1 MNEKVR
7 IRWGIKHRTTK
18 GVQIM
23 GIKKAFNK
31 MMANIVNNL
40 SQGEID
46 RTGVEHIVTDG
57 MPQILRQSAADGAVL
72 LKNDGVLPF
81 ADGTCVSLFG
91 RCNLC
96 PRPTTCRL

>member
-1 MNEKVR
+1 
-7 IRWGIKHRTTK
+7 
-18 GVQIM
+18 M

-72 LKNDGVLPF
+72 LKND
-81 ADGTCVSLFG
+81 
-91 RCNLC
+91 
-96 PRPTTCRL
+96 CRLPTALAFRFSADAAMIISLSATARAAMSTIPIVSA